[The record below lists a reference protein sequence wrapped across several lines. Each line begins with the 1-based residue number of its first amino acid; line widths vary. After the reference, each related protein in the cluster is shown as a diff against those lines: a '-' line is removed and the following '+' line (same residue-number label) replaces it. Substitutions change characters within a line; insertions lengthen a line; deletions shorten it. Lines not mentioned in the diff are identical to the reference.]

1 MRRRLAGGLAHGRP
15 GDAPIHIGRARDEQV
30 RPTAAGRRLDEKTR
44 RQCYC
49 KMGRRATAAGTRI

>member
-30 RPTAAGRRLDEKTR
+30 RPTAAGRRLAIE
-44 RQCYC
+44 
-49 KMGRRATAAGTRI
+49 AARTVIYANGNQQR